1 MNNEITINT
10 KTQFIEDIKKWA
22 LIDSQLKIVN
32 EKTRKMRHLKYELS
46 EKICKYMNDN
56 NISKNKIKLSDGE
69 LWVYEKK
76 NQTPL
81 TFSYIEETLSNIIKD
96 EEQLEYVIEYLKS
109 NREVTISQDIKRTYN
124 K

>member
-1 MNNEITINT
+1 MNTEITINP
-10 KTQFIEDIKKWA
+10 KTQFIEDIKRWA

-32 EKTRKMRHLKYELS
+32 EKTRKMRDIKSELS

-81 TFSYIEETLSNIIKD
+81 TFSYIEETLCNIIKD